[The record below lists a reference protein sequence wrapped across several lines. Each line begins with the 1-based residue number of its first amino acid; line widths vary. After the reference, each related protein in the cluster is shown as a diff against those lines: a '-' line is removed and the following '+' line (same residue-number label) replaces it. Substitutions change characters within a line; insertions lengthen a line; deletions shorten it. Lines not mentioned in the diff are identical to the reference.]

1 MAMRAGEIPVP
12 IPNTTVKPCTA
23 DGTILATVW
32 KNRRL
37 PDLYKKDRRW
47 PAMRDQERGH
57 VLRDSGFLMTGQRGD
72 PKTVRRPCLLR
83 GTRCPEEDLDNR
95 IMENI
100 NLPKIY
106 VMKCEIFNIEHSMRT
121 SRKPR

>member
-37 PDLYKKDRRW
+37 PDLNKKRSPLAGD
-47 PAMRDQERGH
+47 ERPGTEA
-57 VLRDSGFLMTGQRGD
+57 LSPFLMSGREWHKESPLG
-72 PKTVRRPCLLR
+72 V
-83 GTRCPEEDLDNR
+83 
-95 IMENI
+95 
-100 NLPKIY
+100 
-106 VMKCEIFNIEHSMRT
+106 
-121 SRKPR
+121 

>member
-1 MAMRAGEIPVP
+1 MSPGV
-12 IPNTTVKPCTA
+12 
-23 DGTILATVW
+23 
-32 KNRRL
+32 
-37 PDLYKKDRRW
+37 
-47 PAMRDQERGH
+47 
-57 VLRDSGFLMTGQRGD
+57 SGFLMTGQRGD

>member
-1 MAMRAGEIPVP
+1 MSPGV
-12 IPNTTVKPCTA
+12 
-23 DGTILATVW
+23 
-32 KNRRL
+32 
-37 PDLYKKDRRW
+37 
-47 PAMRDQERGH
+47 
-57 VLRDSGFLMTGQRGD
+57 SGFLMTGQRGD

-106 VMKCEIFNIEHSMRT
+106 VMKCEI
-121 SRKPR
+121 